1 MTKSLNIAALLTL
14 GLTVSAAA
22 QHAPRAQAPMSHP
35 RTAAPAR
42 QPETRGAESAE
53 QAKSFN
59 GIATKLGTTG
69 TMLQQA
75 YDAAKAANPTL
86 TRGQFIAANVLAQ
99 NLGEKNPA
107 ITTPAILDGLK
118 SGKSIGQTLQGL
130 GLSEKDAT
138 DAEHAAD
145 KQVKNAA
152 KTQQ

>member
-22 QHAPRAQAPMSHP
+22 QHAARAPMSHP
-35 RTAAPAR
+35 RTAATTR

-53 QAKSFN
+53 RTKSFN

-69 TMLQQA
+69 TALQQA
-75 YDAAKAANPTL
+75 YDAAKAANPKL
-86 TRGQFIAANVLAQ
+86 TRGQFIAANVLAH

-107 ITTPAILDGLK
+107 ITTQAILDGLK

-145 KQVKNAA
+145 KDVKDAA